1 MDLNAEFRVSPRLSA
16 FASAQNVFA
25 VSDKVE
31 RFGDNTPPY
40 ARRTSDTNTGVL
52 LTWGVRGSF

>member
-16 FASAQNVFA
+16 FANAQNVFA

-52 LTWGVRGSF
+52 LTWGVKGSF

>member
-1 MDLNAEFRVSPRLSA
+1 
-16 FASAQNVFA
+16 VFA

-52 LTWGVRGSF
+52 LTWGVKGSF